1 MTDSASRFSLRDLPF
16 PAKLVVTCFLL
27 AVGGGYLA
35 AMVQLHMQDA
45 KSGEA
50 MPTVHDVILK
60 YTGKKWFAD
69 DKDLPRPVSQFV
81 KLITTPPGAPF
92 NGSGTMQPAFTT
104 RDGGEFN
111 KVDRAGGAARERL
124 QPERDGERDALVLWA
139 ESPPD
144 VRREAYEKDHFAVKP
159 GEEPKAITPEFRSP
173 DGAYKVKSIIEVRC
187 ARCHMPDGAD
197 ASASKYPLETYAQIE
212 KYLARPAAAPFRQ
225 GGDWVRVQEP
235 MSLEKLTQ
243 STHAHLLSFAVLFS
257 LTGLVFAFTSINPV
271 LRCVLAP
278 WVLVALVVD
287 VSLWWAARLSDQ
299 WGPYFAMGII
309 GTGAAAGVGLMLQI
323 VLSLLNMY
331 GARGKAV
338 VLALFAL
345 AAISAW
351 QLYVHKVGPGLEAK
365 RVLVKA
371 DPADAKDG
379 GPKKGGPR
387 KDESKKDEAGK
398 DEARKNGGGP
408 VALDGAG
415 GAVARMLTLP
425 AGADVL
431 KLPWKKGEPGG
442 MARAFFDKDGAEFAA
457 AVRKKDD
464 ATQKM
469 LMPERHGERDALLA
483 WSRLPDPDR
492 RKAFDADAFPLPA
505 DWGKK
510 PITADYLKGGTVR
523 VQSIVTDRC
532 VRCHADDETA
542 AFADYES
549 LSKYLK

>member
-1 MTDSASRFSLRDLPF
+1 MTDSASRYSLRDLPF
-16 PAKLVVTCFLL
+16 PAKLVVTCFLI

-50 MPTVHDVILK
+50 MPTVHDVIMK
-60 YTGKKWFAD
+60 YTGKKWFE
-69 DKDLPRPVSQFV
+69 KDPPRPVSKLE
-81 KLITTPPGAPF
+81 KLIMGPTGKDAAF
-92 NGSGTMQPAFTT
+92 GGMGSMGPAFFDKDPSQGPKNYKTLIQAT
-104 RDGGEFN
+104 PAKKPEID
-111 KVDRAGGAARERL
+111 AQRE
-124 QPERDGERDALVLWA
+124 GERQVLKAWINSD
-139 ESPPD
+139 EGS
-144 VRREAYEKDHFAVKP
+144 RRSTFEADKFVTEQP
-159 GEEPKAITPEFRSP
+159 PKAIDDEWRNG
-173 DGAYKVKSIIEVRC
+173 DGFKVKSIFETRC
-187 ARCHMPDGAD
+187 VACHGQGGPQDRF
-197 ASASKYPLETYAQIE
+197 PLETYEQIE
-212 KYLARPAAAPFRQ
+212 RYLVVAAHTPVGPN
-225 GGDWVRVQEP
+225 GGWVKVEEP
-235 MSLEKLTQ
+235 IGLEKLTQ

-278 WVLVALVVD
+278 WVLVAVVVD

-345 AAISAW
+345 AAVAGW
-351 QLYVHKVGPGLEAK
+351 QLYVHRVKPGLEAK

-371 DPADAKDG
+371 DPADAHPKDG
-379 GPKKGGPR
+379 GPKKDDP
-387 KDESKKDEAGK
+387 KKDGA
-398 DEARKNGGGP
+398 P
-408 VALDGAG
+408 VVPNGAG
-415 GAVARMLTLP
+415 GAVAKMLTLP

-505 DWGKK
+505 DWGKR
-510 PITADYLKGGTVR
+510 PITADYLKGGAVK